1 MNKALSA
8 ILLLILTLVLVID
21 YFPQLISFSLDN
33 FTIFIILMILIVFSY
48 ILGKKQNSES
58 GLKEL
63 FIFQLI
69 TPIYI
74 FILVIV
80 LTLLGGESTTI
91 ISLNDIFFWII
102 IIISLAE
109 AYSTFKKIKT
119 NKRYTT

>member
-21 YFPQLISFSLDN
+21 YFPQLISFSLNN

-102 IIISLAE
+102 IVISLAE